1 MTIEKIRE
9 MKQYEQT
16 KGCTVLHEQTQ
27 ETCALPAT
35 EKSFKGHA
43 ICCTCVTTNATQLQ
57 NGTLHDYIITWL
69 TSLST

>member
-1 MTIEKIRE
+1 MTIEKIQE

-27 ETCALPAT
+27 VTCALPAT
-35 EKSFKGHA
+35 GQSYKGHA
-43 ICCTCVTTNATQLQ
+43 VCCTCVTTNTTQLQ